1 MAAKYQQ
8 PIMRT
13 QHLHMWSMS
22 NLYPSAQKGRTF
34 LLNPF
39 FLSTF
44 QSAEARVF
52 APVYTPIHPS
62 AGKGQAD
69 GARGDIRGSVTEIQ
83 RAVCGILS
91 VPRPAL
97 DPGYVH

>member
-1 MAAKYQQ
+1 MEHVKFVSISAEG
-8 PIMRT
+8 
-13 QHLHMWSMS
+13 S
-22 NLYPSAQKGRTF
+22 NIFPK
-34 LLNPF
+34 PF

-52 APVYTPIHPS
+52 APVYTSIHPS
-62 AGKGQAD
+62 TGKGQAD
-69 GARGDIRGSVTEIQ
+69 GARGDIRGGVTEIQ

>member
-1 MAAKYQQ
+1 
-8 PIMRT
+8 
-13 QHLHMWSMS
+13 MS
-22 NLYPSAQKGRTF
+22 ISIEK
-34 LLNPF
+34 LNISPKSF

-44 QSAEARVF
+44 RPAEAGVF
-52 APVYTPIHPS
+52 ASVYTSIHPGT
-62 AGKGQAD
+62 GKGQAD
-69 GARGDIRGSVTEIQ
+69 GARGDIRGGVAEVQ